1 MGSSSRASTLRWFKS
16 QTLASPLAFCLIFSS
31 HGCGPGKPPT
41 TQTSASSGDDADS
54 TQFIDVGQ
62 APGRIHV
69 VQQNE
74 TLYSLAQKYYGNGQ
88 QYTRIYYANRNR
100 LRNPTN
106 LIVGMKL
113 IIP

>member
-1 MGSSSRASTLRWFKS
+1 MA
-16 QTLASPLAFCLIFSS
+16 A
-31 HGCGPGKPPT
+31 
-41 TQTSASSGDDADS
+41 TQS
-54 TQFIDVGQ
+54 TQSGGGGPAETFIEAAQ
-62 APGRIHV
+62 TPGRIHV

-100 LRNPTN
+100 LSNPKN